1 MRRTKEEANETRR
14 SLLEA
19 ALQVF
24 SSKGYA
30 ATRLEDI
37 AEVAHVSRGAIYH
50 HFGGKAEL
58 FSALVVDASQLGDQA
73 FERAISEGGTYLQI
87 CQRILIYTLKLLE
100 EDVRYRETTALAL
113 FNSHDSDELT
123 DFQNMSIQSGR
134 ETIEKVTDAF
144 RMGLQEGSIQSDLD
158 PTVLALAFLAY
169 QNGLTMVYLS
179 VPGSIH
185 STQVEQLANIF
196 IEGIRS

>member
-1 MRRTKEEANETRR
+1 
-14 SLLEA
+14 
-19 ALQVF
+19 
-24 SSKGYA
+24 
-30 ATRLEDI
+30 
-37 AEVAHVSRGAIYH
+37 
-50 HFGGKAEL
+50 
-58 FSALVVDASQLGDQA
+58 VVDASQLGDQA